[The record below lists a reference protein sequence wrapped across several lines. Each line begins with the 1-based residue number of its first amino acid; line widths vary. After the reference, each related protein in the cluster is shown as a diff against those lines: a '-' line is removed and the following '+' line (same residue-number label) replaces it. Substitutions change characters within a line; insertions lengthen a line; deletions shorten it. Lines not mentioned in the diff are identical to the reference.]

1 MCAHIRT
8 VHVCVHVCVCVYCAC
23 GVQVGGWRVCMHV
36 CMCACVCGGGGTE
49 ALCTSDKRTVKM
61 LAFYLH
67 LFALP
72 GLSVLSGSSPSP
84 SSSVVD
90 SPLEGREGTGDNK
103 K

>member
-1 MCAHIRT
+1 
-8 VHVCVHVCVCVYCAC
+8 
-23 GVQVGGWRVCMHV
+23 
-36 CMCACVCGGGGTE
+36 MCACVCVGGGTE
-49 ALCTSDKRTVKM
+49 ALCTSDKCTVKM

-72 GLSVLSGSSPSP
+72 GLSVLRGSSPSP
-84 SSSVVD
+84 SSPVLD